1 MTTPAVYPHAIT
13 MQVEN
18 GIAVLTFDAPNAPVN
33 TFTVLAQRD
42 LAEAFDTIQRDS
54 NIRAAVLISG
64 KTDNFIAGADI
75 EAFLAFTTADD
86 AERASRAGHTSFAAI
101 ADGKPVVCA
110 INGGCLGGGTE
121 FALACHWRIA
131 SDSPKTSI
139 ALPEIQLGLIPGAG
153 GTQRLPALIGL
164 QAALDMILTGKNVRA
179 KKALQLG
186 LVDEMVHPS
195 ILRRVAIQRA
205 TELADGTRRR
215 EARKHGAGEMLL
227 DENPIGRAIVFR
239 KAKEGVL
246 AKTKG
251 LYPAPLAA
259 LDAVA
264 AGYSSDG
271 DGYQTEARLFGELSM
286 TPESQELVFLFFAT
300 TALKRDMGV
309 DREPLDPVVD
319 ADAMRYGTRWKPLP
333 DALAVKQIGILGAGF
348 MGAGIAS
355 VASPAGT
362 IVRMKDADVSRV
374 AKGLSAVRDVMREKL
389 VKKQITRNQFDDL
402 MLSVSGTTD
411 YTGFGNADLVIEA
424 VFEDLQVKQ
433 TVVRELEAVVP
444 SRAIIASNTSTI
456 PIGRIASASV
466 RPERV
471 LGMHFFSPVHK
482 MPLLEIIT
490 HAGNDP
496 QVVVSAVSYGRKLG
510 KTVIVVRDGPGFFAN
525 RVLSPYVNA
534 AGLLLDEGVS
544 IEAIDDALVKF
555 GFPVGPIT
563 LVDEVGL
570 DVATKAGAIVA
581 EAFGG
586 RMAPNESIQRVIK
599 AGRLGRKGKRG
610 FYVYDDDGKKGGVD
624 SSVYELLPTGQK
636 RTTVPAA
643 RIVQRCVYAMLNEA
657 VLCLEDGIL
666 RTPRDGDIGAVFG
679 IGFPPFRGGP
689 FRFIDRTGA
698 ADVVAT
704 FDELERDFPGRYRA
718 AASLRRMA
726 EQGERFYPAAGKP
739 V

>member
-1 MTTPAVYPHAIT
+1 MTAPAIAQRAIT
-13 MQVEN
+13 MQVER
-18 GIAVLTFDAPNAPVN
+18 GIAVLTFDAPGAPVN
-33 TFTVLAQRD
+33 TFTAAAQQD
-42 LAEAFDTIQRDS
+42 LRNAFETIQRDPA
-54 NIRAAVLISG
+54 IRAAVILSG
-64 KTDNFIAGADI
+64 KRGNFIAGADI
-75 EAFLAFTTADD
+75 EAFLGFRTAED
-86 AERASRAGHTSFAAI
+86 AEAASGAGHADFAAI
-101 ADGKPVVCA
+101 EKGKPVVCA
-110 INGGCLGGGTE
+110 IDGGCLGGGTE
-121 FALACHWRIA
+121 LALACHWRIA
-131 SDSPKTSI
+131 TDSAKTAIS
-139 ALPEIQLGLIPGAG
+139 LPEVQLGIIPGAG

-164 QAALDMILTGKNVRA
+164 QAALEMILTGKTVRA

-195 ILRRVAIQRA
+195 ILRRVALQRA
-205 TELADGTRRR
+205 LELADGTRQR
-215 EARKHGAGEMLL
+215 EAKHKGAGEMLL

-239 KAKEGVL
+239 KAREGVL

-271 DGYQTEARLFGELSM
+271 DGYQTEARLFGALAM

-309 DREPLDPVVD
+309 EVSPLP
-319 ADAMRYGTRWKPLP
+319 KPLP
-333 DALAVKQIGILGAGF
+333 VERLGILGAGF

-362 IVRMKDADVSRV
+362 IVRMKDADTARV
-374 AKGLSAVRDVMREKL
+374 AKGLAAVREVMREKL
-389 VKKQITRNQFDDL
+389 VKKQVTRPQFDDL
-402 MLSVSGTTD
+402 LLSVSGTTD
-411 YTGFGNADLVIEA
+411 YSGFGNVDMVIEA
-424 VFEDLQVKQ
+424 VFEDLQVKHQ
-433 TVVRELEAVVP
+433 VLREIEAVVP
-444 SRAIIASNTSTI
+444 PRAIVASNTSTI
-456 PIGRIASASV
+456 PISRIASASV

-490 HAGNDP
+490 HDGNDP
-496 QVVVSAVSYGRKLG
+496 QVVVSAVSYGRTLG
-510 KTVIVVRDGPGFFAN
+510 KTVIVVRDGPGFYAN

-544 IEAIDDALVKF
+544 IESIDDALVKF

-581 EAFGG
+581 EAFGA
-586 RMAPNESIQRVIK
+586 RMAPNESIQRVIRS
-599 AGRLGRKGKRG
+599 GRLGRKGKRG
-610 FYVYDDDGKKGGVD
+610 FYLYDDDGKKGGVD
-624 SSVYELLPTGQK
+624 ASVYDLLPTGQK
-636 RTTVPAA
+636 RTTVPAE

-666 RTPRDGDIGAVFG
+666 RSPRDGDIGAVFG

-689 FRFIDRTGA
+689 FRYIGRVGA
-698 ADVVAT
+698 RAVVET
-704 FDELERDFPGRYRA
+704 LDELEREFPGRYQAARTLRA
-718 AASLRRMA
+718 MA
-726 EQGERFYPAAGKP
+726 DSGAQFYSAGKP

>member
-1 MTTPAVYPHAIT
+1 MTAPVSAHSALT
-13 MQVEN
+13 MVVEN
-18 GIAVLTFDAPNAPVN
+18 GIAVLTFDAPGASVN
-33 TFTVLAQRD
+33 TFTAAVQ
-42 LAEAFDTIQRDS
+42 AELRETFDAIQRDPS
-54 NIRAAVLISG
+54 IRATVFISG
-64 KTDNFIAGADI
+64 KRDHFIAGADI
-75 EAFLAFTTADD
+75 EAFLEFRTADD
-86 AERASRAGHTSFAAI
+86 AERSSREGHAAFAAI
-101 ADGKPVVCA
+101 ADGKPIVCA

-131 SDSPKTSI
+131 TDAPKTSI
-139 ALPEIQLGLIPGAG
+139 SLPEVQLGLIPGAG
-153 GTQRLPALIGL
+153 GTQRLPALVGL

-205 TELADGTRRR
+205 TELADGSRRR

-239 KAKEGVL
+239 KAREGVL

-271 DGYQTEARLFGELSM
+271 DGYHTEARLFGELAM
-286 TPESQELVFLFFAT
+286 TPESKELVFLFFAT

-309 DREPLDPVVD
+309 DVD
-319 ADAMRYGTRWKPLP
+319 PLP
-333 DALAVKQIGILGAGF
+333 KALPINKLGILGAGF

-362 IVRMKDADVSRV
+362 VVRMKDADTTRI
-374 AKGLSAVRDVMREKL
+374 AKGLAAVREVMRDKL
-389 VKKQITRNQFDDL
+389 VKKQITRTQFDDL
-402 MLSVSGTTD
+402 MLAVSGTTD

-424 VFEDLQVKQ
+424 VFEDLQVKHQ
-433 TVVRELEAVVP
+433 VLREIEAVVSP
-444 SRAIIASNTSTI
+444 RAIIASNTSTI
-456 PIGRIASASV
+456 PIARIASASA

-471 LGMHFFSPVHK
+471 IGMHFFSPVHK

-490 HAGNDP
+490 HDGNDP
-496 QVVVSAVSYGRKLG
+496 RVVVSAVSYGRKLG

-544 IEAIDDALVKF
+544 IESIDDALVKF
-555 GFPVGPIT
+555 GFAVGPIT

-581 EAFGG
+581 EFFGA
-586 RMAPNESIQRVIK
+586 RMAPNESLQRVIK

-610 FYVYDDDGKKGGVD
+610 FYVYDDAGKKGGVD
-624 SSVYELLPTGQK
+624 GSVYELLPTGQR

-643 RIVQRCVYAMLNEA
+643 RIVQRCVYAMLNES
-657 VLCLEDGIL
+657 VLCLDDGIL
-666 RTPRDGDIGAVFG
+666 RSARDGDVGAVFG
-679 IGFPPFRGGP
+679 IGFPAFRGGP
-689 FRFIDRTGA
+689 FRFIDREGA
-698 ADVVAT
+698 ASVVST
-704 FDELERDFPGRYRA
+704 LDELEREFPGRYRA
-718 AASLRRMA
+718 ATSLRVMA
-726 EQGERFYPAAGKP
+726 ANGDRFYPPSGKP

>member
-1 MTTPAVYPHAIT
+1 MTAPATDQRAIT

-18 GIAVLTFDAPNAPVN
+18 GIAVLTFDAPGAPVN
-33 TFTVLAQRD
+33 TFSAAAQDDLRRAFETIHRD
-42 LAEAFDTIQRDS
+42 TS
-54 NIRAAVLISG
+54 IRAAVILSG
-64 KTDNFIAGADI
+64 KRDNFIAGADI
-75 EAFLAFTTADD
+75 EAFLDFRTADD
-86 AERASRAGHTSFAAI
+86 AEAASRAGHADFAAI
-101 ADGKPVVCA
+101 EKGKPVVCA

-121 FALACHWRIA
+121 LALACHWRIA
-131 SDSPKTSI
+131 TDSPKTTIS
-139 ALPEIQLGLIPGAG
+139 LPEVQLGIIPGAG

-164 QAALDMILTGKNVRA
+164 QAALDMILTGKTVRA

-195 ILRRVAIQRA
+195 ILRRVALQRA
-205 TELADGTRRR
+205 SELADGTRQR
-215 EARKHGAGEMLL
+215 EAKHRGAGEMLL

-239 KAKEGVL
+239 KAREGVL

-264 AGYSSDG
+264 AGYTSDG
-271 DGYQTEARLFGELSM
+271 DGYQTEARLFGELAM

-309 DREPLDPVVD
+309 EVAPLP
-319 ADAMRYGTRWKPLP
+319 KPLP
-333 DALAVKQIGILGAGF
+333 VERLGILGAGF

-355 VASPAGT
+355 VAIPAGT
-362 IVRMKDADVSRV
+362 IVRMKDADTARV
-374 AKGLSAVRDVMREKL
+374 AKGLAAVREVMREKL
-389 VKKQITRNQFDDL
+389 VKKQVTRPQFDDL
-402 MLSVSGTTD
+402 LLSVSGTTD
-411 YTGFGNADLVIEA
+411 YSGFGNVDLVIEA
-424 VFEDLQVKQ
+424 VFEDLQVKHQ
-433 TVVRELEAVVP
+433 VLREIEAVVP
-444 SRAIIASNTSTI
+444 PRAIIASNTSTI

-490 HAGNDP
+490 HDGNDP
-496 QVVVSAVSYGRKLG
+496 QVVVSAVSYGRRLG
-510 KTVIVVRDGPGFFAN
+510 KTVIVVRDGPGFYAN

-544 IEAIDDALVKF
+544 IESIDDALVKF

-581 EAFGG
+581 EAFGA

-599 AGRLGRKGKRG
+599 SGRLGRKGKRG

-624 SSVYELLPTGQK
+624 ASVYDLLPTGQK

-666 RTPRDGDIGAVFG
+666 RSARDGDIGAVFG

-689 FRFIDRTGA
+689 FRYIGRVGA
-698 ADVVAT
+698 ASVVGT
-704 FDELERDFPGRYRA
+704 LDELEREFPGRYQA
-718 AASLRRMA
+718 ARTLRDMA
-726 EQGERFYPAAGKP
+726 ESGEKFYPAGKP

>member
-1 MTTPAVYPHAIT
+1 MTTAASSTATRAIT
-13 MQVEN
+13 MQVED
-18 GIAVLTFDAPNAPVN
+18 GIAVLTFDAPGAPVN
-33 TFTVLAQRD
+33 TFTVAAQAELR
-42 LAEAFDTIQRDS
+42 EAFETIQRDPA
-54 NIRAAVLISG
+54 IRAAVFLSG
-64 KTDNFIAGADI
+64 KRDNFIAGADI
-75 EAFLAFTTADD
+75 ETFLAFRSASD
-86 AERASRAGHTSFAAI
+86 AEKSSRAGHAEFAAV
-101 ADGKPVVCA
+101 AEGKPVVCA

-139 ALPEIQLGLIPGAG
+139 SLPEVQLGIIPGAG
-153 GTQRLPALIGL
+153 GTQRLPALVGL
-164 QAALDMILTGKNVRA
+164 QAALDMILTGKSVRA

-271 DGYQTEARLFGELSM
+271 DGYQTEARLFGELAM

-309 DREPLDPVVD
+309 DV
-319 ADAMRYGTRWKPLP
+319 TPLP
-333 DALAVKQIGILGAGF
+333 KALPVRKLGILGAGF

-362 IVRMKDADVSRV
+362 IVRMKDADTARV
-374 AKGLSAVRDVMREKL
+374 AKGLSAVRDVLREKL
-389 VKKQITRNQFDDL
+389 VKKQITRPQFDDL

-424 VFEDLQVKQ
+424 VFEDLQVKHQ
-433 TVVRELEAVVP
+433 VLRDIEAVVP
-444 SRAIIASNTSTI
+444 SHAIVASNTSTI
-456 PIGRIASASV
+456 PIAKIASASV

-482 MPLLEIIT
+482 MPLLEIII
-490 HAGNDP
+490 HPGNDP
-496 QVVVSAVSYGRKLG
+496 QVVVTAVSYGRKLG
-510 KTVIVVRDGPGFFAN
+510 KTVIVVRDGPGFYAN

-534 AGLLLDEGVS
+534 AGLMLDEGVS
-544 IEAIDDALVKF
+544 IDAIDDALVRF

-581 EAFGG
+581 EAFGS
-586 RMAPNESIQRVIK
+586 RMAPNESIQRVIR

-610 FYVYDDDGKKGGVD
+610 FYLYDDAGKKGGVD

-636 RTTVPAA
+636 RTTETAA

-666 RTPRDGDIGAVFG
+666 RSPRDGDIGAVFG

-689 FRFIDRTGA
+689 FRFIDRVGA
-698 ADVVAT
+698 AEVVAT
-704 FDELERDFPGRYRA
+704 LDTLEREYPGRYRA
-718 AASLRRMA
+718 AESLREMA
-726 EQGERFYPAAGKP
+726 EQGTRFYPLEGKP

>member
-1 MTTPAVYPHAIT
+1 

-18 GIAVLTFDAPNAPVN
+18 GVAVLTFDLPDSPVN
-33 TFTVLAQRD
+33 TFTTAAQAD
-42 LAEAFDTIQRDS
+42 LRQAMSAIQRDPA
-54 NIRAAVLISG
+54 IRAAVLISG
-64 KTDNFIAGADI
+64 KRDNFIAGADV
-75 EAFLAFTTADD
+75 EAFLTFRSADD
-86 AERASRAGHTSFAAI
+86 AEQASRAGQSDFQAL
-101 ADGKPVVCA
+101 ADGKPMVCA
-110 INGGCLGGGTE
+110 IHGSCLGGGTE
-121 FALACHWRIA
+121 LALAAHWRIA
-131 SDSPKTSI
+131 TDSPKTAIS
-139 ALPEIQLGLIPGAG
+139 LPEVQLGLLPGAG

-164 QAALDMILTGKNVRA
+164 QAALDMILTGKVVRA
-179 KKALQLG
+179 RKALQLG

-195 ILRRVAIQRA
+195 ILRRVALQRA
-205 TELADGTRRR
+205 IELADGTRRH
-215 EARKHGAGEMLL
+215 EAKHKGAGEMLL

-271 DGYQTEARLFGELSM
+271 DGFQTEARLFGELAM

-309 DREPLDPVVD
+309 DDLDPLP
-319 ADAMRYGTRWKPLP
+319 KPLP
-333 DALAVKQIGILGAGF
+333 VSRLGILGAGF

-362 IVRMKDADVSRV
+362 IVRLKDADVARV
-374 AKGLSAVRDVMREKL
+374 GKGLAAVREVMREKL
-389 VKKQITRNQFDDL
+389 VRKQFTRPQFDDL

-411 YTGFGNADLVIEA
+411 YSGFGNADMVIEA
-424 VFEDLQVKQ
+424 VFEDLQVKHQ
-433 TVVRELEAVVP
+433 VLREIEAVVP
-444 SRAIIASNTSTI
+444 ARAIIASNTSTI

-490 HAGNDP
+490 HPGNDP
-496 QVVVSAVSYGRKLG
+496 QVVVSAVAYGRTLG
-510 KTVIVVRDGPGFFAN
+510 KTVIVVRDGPGFYAN

-544 IEAIDDALVKF
+544 IESIDDALVKF

-581 EAFGG
+581 EAFGA
-586 RMAPNESIQRVIK
+586 RMAPNESIQRVIR
-599 AGRLGRKGKRG
+599 AGRLGRKGRRG
-610 FYVYDDDGKKGGVD
+610 FYQYDESGRKGGVD
-624 SSVYELLPTGQK
+624 ASVYELLPTGQK
-636 RTTVPAA
+636 RSTESAA

-666 RTPRDGDIGAVFG
+666 RSARDGDVGAVFG

-689 FRFIDRTGA
+689 FRWIDRTGA
-698 ADVVAT
+698 VAVVAT
-704 FDELERDFPGRYRA
+704 LDALEREFPGRYQA
-718 AASLRRMA
+718 APRLREMA
-726 EQGERFYPAAGKP
+726 ERGERFYPASGKP

>member
-1 MTTPAVYPHAIT
+1 MTATESSQRALT

-18 GIAVLTFDAPNAPVN
+18 GIAVLTFDLPGSPVN
-33 TFTVLAQRD
+33 VLSADTQHELRETFAAIQADPVIKASVL
-42 LAEAFDTIQRDS
+42 L
-54 NIRAAVLISG
+54 SG
-64 KTDNFIAGADI
+64 KRDNFIAGADI
-75 EAFLAFTTADD
+75 EAFLSFCTAED
-86 AERASRAGHTSFAAI
+86 AEKACRQGHADFQSM

-110 INGGCLGGGTE
+110 IHGGCLGGGTE
-121 FALACHWRIA
+121 LALTAHWRIA
-131 SDSPKTSI
+131 TDAPKTAIS
-139 ALPEIQLGLIPGAG
+139 LPEVQLGLIPGAG

-164 QAALDMILTGKNVRA
+164 QAALDMILTGKTIRA

-186 LVDEMVHPS
+186 LVDEVVHPS
-195 ILRRVAIQRA
+195 ILRRVAVQRA
-205 TELADGTRRR
+205 QELAAGTRRH
-215 EARKHGAGEMLL
+215 EAKQKGASEMLL

-271 DGYQTEARLFGELSM
+271 DGYQTEARLFGELAM

-309 DREPLDPVVD
+309 DGSDTVPKTLPVS
-319 ADAMRYGTRWKPLP
+319 RL
-333 DALAVKQIGILGAGF
+333 GILGAGF

-355 VASPAGT
+355 VAAPAGT
-362 IVRMKDADVSRV
+362 IVRLKDADVTRV
-374 AKGLSAVRDVMREKL
+374 AKGLAAVRDVMRDKL
-389 VKKQITRNQFDDL
+389 VKKQVTRPQFDDL
-402 MLSVSGTTD
+402 LLSVSGTTD
-411 YTGFGNADLVIEA
+411 YTGFGNADMVIEA
-424 VFEDLQVKQ
+424 VFEDLQVKHQ
-433 TVVRELEAVVP
+433 VLREIESVVP
-444 SRAIIASNTSTI
+444 PRAIIASNTSTI
-456 PIGRIASASV
+456 PIGRIASASA

-496 QVVVSAVSYGRKLG
+496 QVVVTAVAYGRKLG
-510 KTVIVVRDGPGFFAN
+510 KTVIVVRDGPGFYAN

-534 AGLLLDEGVS
+534 AGLMLDEGVS
-544 IEAIDDALVKF
+544 IESIDDALVKF

-563 LVDEVGL
+563 LIDEVGL

-581 EAFGG
+581 EAFGA
-586 RMAPNESIQRVIK
+586 RMAPNESIQRVIR

-610 FYVYDDDGKKGGVD
+610 FYEYDDAGKKGGVD

-636 RTTVPAA
+636 RSTETPA

-666 RTPRDGDIGAVFG
+666 RSPRDGDIGAVFG

-698 ADVVAT
+698 AAVVAT
-704 FDELERDFPGRYRA
+704 LDALEREFPGRYQ
-718 AASLRRMA
+718 AASRLREMA
-726 EQGERFYPAAGKP
+726 EHGGRFYPASGKP

>member
-1 MTTPAVYPHAIT
+1 M
-13 MQVEN
+13 
-18 GIAVLTFDAPNAPVN
+18 
-33 TFTVLAQRD
+33 
-42 LAEAFDTIQRDS
+42 
-54 NIRAAVLISG
+54 
-64 KTDNFIAGADI
+64 
-75 EAFLAFTTADD
+75 
-86 AERASRAGHTSFAAI
+86 
-101 ADGKPVVCA
+101 
-110 INGGCLGGGTE
+110 
-121 FALACHWRIA
+121 
-131 SDSPKTSI
+131 
-139 ALPEIQLGLIPGAG
+139 
-153 GTQRLPALIGL
+153 
-164 QAALDMILTGKNVRA
+164 RA

-195 ILRRVAIQRA
+195 ILRRVAMQRA
-205 TELADGTRRR
+205 VELADGTRRR

-239 KAKEGVL
+239 KAREGVL

-251 LYPAPLAA
+251 LFPAPLAA

-271 DGYQTEARLFGELSM
+271 DGYQTEARLFGELAM

-309 DREPLDPVVD
+309 EVTPLP
-319 ADAMRYGTRWKPLP
+319 KPLSIRK
-333 DALAVKQIGILGAGF
+333 VGILGAGF

-355 VASPAGT
+355 VASPAGS
-362 IVRMKDADVSRV
+362 IVRMKDADTARV
-374 AKGLSAVRDVMREKL
+374 AKGLAAVRDVMRDKL
-389 VKKQITRNQFDDL
+389 VKKQITRTQFDDL
-402 MLSVSGTTD
+402 LLAVSGTTD

-424 VFEDLQVKQ
+424 VFEDLQVKHQ
-433 TVVRELEAVVP
+433 VLREIESVVP

-482 MPLLEIIT
+482 MPLLELIT
-490 HAGNDP
+490 HEGNDP

-534 AGLLLDEGVS
+534 AGLLLDEGVA
-544 IEAIDDALVKF
+544 IDAIDDALVKF

-581 EAFGG
+581 EAFGA
-586 RMAPNESIQRVIK
+586 RMSPNESLQRVIK

-610 FYVYDDDGKKGGVD
+610 FYMYDDEGKKGGVD
-624 SSVYELLPTGQK
+624 SSVYDLLPTGQR

-643 RIVQRCVYAMLNEA
+643 RIVQRCVYAMINES

-666 RTPRDGDIGAVFG
+666 RSARDGDIGAVFG

-689 FRFIDRTGA
+689 FRFIDRAGA
-698 ADVVAT
+698 ATVVST
-704 FDELERDFPGRYRA
+704 LDELEREFPGRYQA
-718 AASLRRMA
+718 APRLRDMA
-726 EQGERFYPAAGKP
+726 ELGERFYPAAGKP

>member
-1 MTTPAVYPHAIT
+1 MTAPANTPSAFT
-13 MQVEN
+13 FEVEQ
-18 GIAVLTFDAPNAPVN
+18 GIAVVTFDDPSVPVN
-33 TFTVLAQRD
+33 TFTAAAQDELRGLFERVQRD
-42 LAEAFDTIQRDS
+42 PA
-54 NIRAAVLISG
+54 IRAAVVLSG
-64 KTDNFIAGADI
+64 KRDNFIAGADI
-75 EAFLAFTTADD
+75 EAFLGFRTAAD
-86 AERASRAGHTSFAAI
+86 AEAACRAGHADFQRL

-110 INGGCLGGGTE
+110 IHGSCLGGGTE
-121 FALACHWRIA
+121 LALACHWRIA
-131 SDSPKTSI
+131 SDSPKTSLS
-139 ALPEIQLGLIPGAG
+139 LPEVQLGLIPGAG

-164 QAALDMILTGKNVRA
+164 QAALDMILTGKTVRA

-195 ILRRVAIQRA
+195 ILRRVALQRA
-205 TELADGTRRR
+205 TELAAGTRRR
-215 EARKHGAGEMLL
+215 EAKPKGAGEMLL

-246 AKTKG
+246 EKTKG

-271 DGYQTEARLFGELSM
+271 DGYQTEARLFGELAM

-309 DREPLDPVVD
+309 DV
-319 ADAMRYGTRWKPLP
+319 TPLP
-333 DALAVKQIGILGAGF
+333 AALPIGRLGILGAGF

-362 IVRMKDADVSRV
+362 IVRMKDADTTRV
-374 AKGLSAVRDVMREKL
+374 AKGLAAVREVLREKL
-389 VKKQITRNQFDDL
+389 VKKQITRTQFDDL
-402 MLSVSGTTD
+402 VLAVSGTTD
-411 YTGFGNADLVIEA
+411 YTGFGNVDLVIEA

-433 TVVRELEAVVP
+433 QVLRELEHVVP
-444 SRAIIASNTSTI
+444 ARTIIASNTSTI
-456 PIGRIASASV
+456 PISRIAVASA

-482 MPLLEIIT
+482 MPLLEVIT
-490 HAGNDP
+490 HDGNDP
-496 QVVVSAVSYGRKLG
+496 QVVVSAVAYGRKLG
-510 KTVIVVRDGPGFFAN
+510 KTVIVVRDGPGFYAN
-525 RVLSPYVNA
+525 RVLAPYVNA
-534 AGLLLDEGVS
+534 AGLLLDEGVA
-544 IEAIDDALVKF
+544 IDAIDDALVKF
-555 GFPVGPIT
+555 GFPVGPVT

-599 AGRLGRKGKRG
+599 AGRLGRKGRRG
-610 FYVYDDDGKKGGVD
+610 FYAYDDAGKKGGVD
-624 SSVYELLPTGQK
+624 GSVYELLPTGQK
-636 RTTVPAA
+636 RTVVPAED
-643 RIVQRCVYAMLNEA
+643 IVQRCVYAMLNEA

-666 RTPRDGDIGAVFG
+666 RSARDGDIGAVFG

-689 FRFIDRTGA
+689 FRYVDRLGA
-698 ADVVAT
+698 ARVVAT
-704 FDELERDFPGRYRA
+704 LDGLERLFPGRYQA
-718 AASLRRMA
+718 AARLRAMA
-726 EQGERFYPAAGKP
+726 ERGDRFYPETGKP

>member
-1 MTTPAVYPHAIT
+1 

-18 GIAVLTFDAPNAPVN
+18 GIAVLTFDLPGAPVN
-33 TFTVLAQRD
+33 TFTVAAQAELR
-42 LAEAFDTIQRDS
+42 EAFDAIQRDPA
-54 NIRAAVLISG
+54 IRAAVFLSG
-64 KTDNFIAGADI
+64 KRDNFIAGADI
-75 EAFLAFTTADD
+75 ETFLEFSTAAD
-86 AERASRAGHTSFAAI
+86 AEKSSRAGHAAFAAI

-131 SDSPKTSI
+131 TDAPKTAIS
-139 ALPEIQLGLIPGAG
+139 LPEVQLGLIPGAG

-164 QAALDMILTGKNVRA
+164 QAALDMILTGKTVRA
-179 KKALQLG
+179 RKALQLG
-186 LVDEMVHPS
+186 LVDEMVHPN

-251 LYPAPLAA
+251 VYPAPLAA

-271 DGYQTEARLFGELSM
+271 DGYQTEARLFGELAMS
-286 TPESQELVFLFFAT
+286 PESAELVFLFFAT

-309 DREPLDPVVD
+309 DV
-319 ADAMRYGTRWKPLP
+319 APLP
-333 DALAVKQIGILGAGF
+333 TPLPVKKLGILGAGF

-362 IVRMKDADVSRV
+362 IVRMKDADTARV
-374 AKGLSAVRDVMREKL
+374 AKGLAAVRDVMREKL
-389 VKKQITRNQFDDL
+389 VKKQVTRPQFDDL
-402 MLSVSGTTD
+402 ILSVSGTTD

-424 VFEDLQVKQ
+424 VFEDLQVKHQ
-433 TVVRELEAVVP
+433 VVREIEAVAP
-444 SRAIIASNTSTI
+444 AHAIIASNTSTI
-456 PIGRIASASV
+456 PIGRIASASA

-482 MPLLEIIT
+482 MPLLEIII
-490 HAGNDP
+490 HPGNDP
-496 QVVVSAVSYGRKLG
+496 QVVVSAVTYGRKLG
-510 KTVIVVRDGPGFFAN
+510 KTVIVVRDGPGFYAN

-544 IEAIDDALVKF
+544 IESIDEALVKF

-581 EAFGG
+581 EAFGT

-610 FYVYDDDGKKGGVD
+610 FYVYDDAGKKGGVD
-624 SSVYELLPTGQK
+624 SSVYELLPTGQR
-636 RTTVPAA
+636 RTVVPAA

-666 RTPRDGDIGAVFG
+666 RSARDGDIGAVFG

-698 ADVVAT
+698 AEVVAT
-704 FDELERDFPGRYRA
+704 LDELEREFPGRYSA
-718 AASLRRMA
+718 ADSLRRMA
-726 EQGERFYPAAGKP
+726 EDGTRFYPLTGKP

>member
-1 MTTPAVYPHAIT
+1 MTAPATTQQALS
-13 MQVEN
+13 MEVED
-18 GIAVLTFDAPNAPVN
+18 GIAVLTFDAPGSPVN
-33 TFTVLAQRD
+33 TFTTAVQTELR
-42 LAEAFDTIQRDS
+42 EAFERIRHDAS
-54 NIRAAVLISG
+54 IRAVVVISG
-64 KTDNFIAGADI
+64 KRDSFIAGADI
-75 EAFLAFTTADD
+75 EGFLDFTTAAD
-86 AERASRAGHTSFAAI
+86 AERASRAGHAEFQMVS
-101 ADGKPVVCA
+101 DGKPIVAA
-110 INGGCLGGGTE
+110 IHGGCLGGGTE

-131 SDSPKTSI
+131 TDHPKTALS
-139 ALPEIQLGLIPGAG
+139 LPEVQLGLIPGAG

-164 QAALDMILTGKNVRA
+164 QAALDMILTGKVVRA
-179 KKALQLG
+179 RKALQIG
-186 LVDEMVHPS
+186 LVDEVVHPS
-195 ILRRVAIQRA
+195 ILRRVAMQRA
-205 TELADGTRRR
+205 AELGEGTRRR
-215 EARKHGAGEMLL
+215 ESKHKGAGEMLL

-246 AKTKG
+246 TKTKG

-264 AGYSSDG
+264 AGYTSDG
-271 DGYQTEARLFGELSM
+271 DGYQTEARLFGELSI
-286 TPESQELVFLFFAT
+286 TPESRELVFLFFAT

-309 DREPLDPVVD
+309 EVD
-319 ADAMRYGTRWKPLP
+319 PLP
-333 DALAVKQIGILGAGF
+333 RAIPVRKLGILGAGF

-362 IVRMKDADVSRV
+362 IVRMKDADTARV
-374 AKGLSAVRDVMREKL
+374 AKGLAAVREVVREKL
-389 VKKQITRNQFDDL
+389 VRKQITRPQFDSL
-402 MLSVSGTTD
+402 MLAVSGTTD

-424 VFEDLQVKQ
+424 VFEDLAVKHQVL
-433 TVVRELEAVVP
+433 RELEAVVP
-444 SRAIIASNTSTI
+444 PTAIIASNTSTI
-456 PIGRIASASV
+456 PIAKIASASA

-490 HAGNDP
+490 HDQNDS
-496 QVVVSAVSYGRKLG
+496 QVVVSAVTYGRQLG
-510 KTVIVVRDGPGFFAN
+510 KTVIVVRDGPGFYAN

-534 AGLLLDEGVS
+534 AGLMLDEGVS
-544 IEAIDDALVKF
+544 IESIDDALVKF

-581 EAFGG
+581 EAFGA

-610 FYVYDDDGKKGGVD
+610 FYSYDEAGKKGGVD
-624 SSVYELLPTGQK
+624 SSVYELLPTGQR
-636 RTTVPAA
+636 RTTVPAEQ
-643 RIVQRCVYAMLNEA
+643 IVERCVYAMLNEA

-666 RTPRDGDIGAVFG
+666 RSARDGDIGAVFG

-689 FRFIDRTGA
+689 FRYIDRLGA
-698 ADVVAT
+698 GSVVAT
-704 FDELERDFPGRYRA
+704 LEELERLYPGRYQA
-718 AASLRRMA
+718 AATLRRMA
-726 EQGERFYPAAGKP
+726 SDGSRFYAATGKP

>member
-1 MTTPAVYPHAIT
+1 MTTSVPTQHALT

-18 GIAVLTFDAPNAPVN
+18 GIAVLTFDAPGAPVN
-33 TFTVLAQRD
+33 VFTVPAQAELR
-42 LAEAFDTIQRDS
+42 EAFSAIQRDPT
-54 NIRAAVLISG
+54 IRAAVIISG
-64 KTDNFIAGADI
+64 KRDNFIAGADI
-75 EAFLAFTTADD
+75 EAFLDFRTAED
-86 AERASRAGHTSFAAI
+86 AERSSRDGHAAFD
-101 ADGKPVVCA
+101 AVANGKPVVCA

-121 FALACHWRIA
+121 LALACHWRIA
-131 SDSPKTSI
+131 TDAPKTSI
-139 ALPEIQLGLIPGAG
+139 GLPEVQLGLIPGAG
-153 GTQRLPALIGL
+153 GTQRLPALVGL

-195 ILRRVAIQRA
+195 ILRRVAVQRA
-205 TELADGTRRR
+205 VELANGSRRR
-215 EARKHGAGEMLL
+215 EPRKHGAGELLL

-251 LYPAPLAA
+251 LFPAPLAA

-271 DGYQTEARLFGELSM
+271 DGYQTEARLFGELAM

-309 DREPLDPVVD
+309 EVTPLP
-319 ADAMRYGTRWKPLP
+319 KPL
-333 DALAVKQIGILGAGF
+333 AISKLGILGAGF

-355 VASPAGT
+355 VASPAGS
-362 IVRMKDADVSRV
+362 IVRMKDADTARV
-374 AKGLSAVRDVMREKL
+374 AKGLAAVREVMRDKL
-389 VKKQITRNQFDDL
+389 VRKQITRTQFDDL
-402 MLSVSGTTD
+402 LLAVSGTTD

-424 VFEDLQVKQ
+424 VFEDLQVKHQ
-433 TVVRELEAVVP
+433 VLREIESVVP

-456 PIGRIASASV
+456 PIGRIASASA

-482 MPLLEIIT
+482 MPLLELIT
-490 HAGNDP
+490 HEGNDP
-496 QVVVSAVSYGRKLG
+496 QVVVSAVTYGRKLG

-534 AGLLLDEGVS
+534 AGLLLDEGVA
-544 IEAIDDALVKF
+544 IDAIDDALVKF

-581 EAFGG
+581 EAFGA
-586 RMAPNESIQRVIK
+586 RMAPNESLQRVIK

-610 FYVYDDDGKKGGVD
+610 FYMYDDAGKKGGVD
-624 SSVYELLPTGQK
+624 SSVYDLLPTGQR
-636 RTTVPAA
+636 RTTVAAA
-643 RIVQRCVYAMLNEA
+643 RIVQRCAYAMLNES

-666 RTPRDGDIGAVFG
+666 RTARDGDIGAVFG
-679 IGFPPFRGGP
+679 IGFPAFRGGP
-689 FRFIDRTGA
+689 FRYIDRVGA
-698 ADVVAT
+698 AAVVST
-704 FDELERDFPGRYRA
+704 LDELEREFPGRYEA
-718 AASLRRMA
+718 AASLREMA
-726 EQGERFYPAAGKP
+726 EQGERFYPATGKP

>member
-1 MTTPAVYPHAIT
+1 MTAPASSQHAFT
-13 MQVEN
+13 MEVEQ
-18 GIAVLTFDAPNAPVN
+18 GIAVLTFDDPAAPVN
-33 TFTVLAQRD
+33 TFTVAAQEELRALLETVQRD
-42 LAEAFDTIQRDS
+42 PA
-54 NIRAAVLISG
+54 IRAAVILSG
-64 KTDNFIAGADI
+64 KRDNFIAGADI
-75 EAFLAFTTADD
+75 EAFLGFRSA
-86 AERASRAGHTSFAAI
+86 AEAEAACRAGHADFQRL
-101 ADGKPVVCA
+101 ADGKPVVAA
-110 INGGCLGGGTE
+110 IHGGCLGGGTE
-121 FALACHWRIA
+121 MALACHWRIA
-131 SDSPKTSI
+131 TDAPKTAIS
-139 ALPEIQLGLIPGAG
+139 LPEVQLGLIPGAG

-164 QAALDMILTGKNVRA
+164 QAALDMILTGKTVRA
-179 KKALQLG
+179 RKALQLG

-195 ILRRVAIQRA
+195 ILRRVAVQRA
-205 TELADGTRRR
+205 AELADGTRRR
-215 EARKHGAGEMLL
+215 EAKHKGAGELLL

-271 DGYQTEARLFGELSM
+271 DGYQTEARLFGELAMS
-286 TPESQELVFLFFAT
+286 PESQELVFLFFAT

-309 DREPLDPVVD
+309 EGEPLP
-319 ADAMRYGTRWKPLP
+319 T
-333 DALAVKQIGILGAGF
+333 ALKVNKLGILGAGF

-362 IVRMKDADVSRV
+362 IVRMKDADTARV
-374 AKGLSAVRDVMREKL
+374 AKGLANVREVLREKL
-389 VKKQITRNQFDDL
+389 VKKQVTRQQFDDL
-402 MLSVSGTTD
+402 MLAVSGTTD
-411 YTGFGNADLVIEA
+411 YTGFGNVDLVIEA
-424 VFEDLQVKQ
+424 VFEDLQVKHQ
-433 TVVRELEAVVP
+433 VLREIEAVVP
-444 SRAIIASNTSTI
+444 PRTIIASNTSTI
-456 PIGRIASASV
+456 PIGRIASASA

-490 HAGNDP
+490 HDGNDP
-496 QVVVSAVSYGRKLG
+496 QVVVSAVTYGRKLG

-544 IEAIDDALVKF
+544 IEAIDEALVKF

-581 EAFGG
+581 EAFGA

-610 FYVYDDDGKKGGVD
+610 FYAYDDTGKKGGVD
-624 SSVYELLPTGQK
+624 ASVYDLLPTGQK
-636 RTTVPAA
+636 RSVVPADE
-643 RIVQRCVYAMLNEA
+643 IVQRCVYAMLNES

-666 RTPRDGDIGAVFG
+666 RSPRDGDIGAVFG

-689 FRFIDRTGA
+689 FRYIDRVGA
-698 ADVVAT
+698 TRVVAT
-704 FDELERDFPGRYRA
+704 LDSLERLFPGRYQA
-718 AASLRRMA
+718 AATLRTMA
-726 EQGERFYPAAGKP
+726 ERGGRFYPETGKP